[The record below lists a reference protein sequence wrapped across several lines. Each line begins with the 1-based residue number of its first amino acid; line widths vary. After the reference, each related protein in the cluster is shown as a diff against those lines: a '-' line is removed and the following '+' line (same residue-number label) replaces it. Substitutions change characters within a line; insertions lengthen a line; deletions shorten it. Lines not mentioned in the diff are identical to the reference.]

1 MVISDTSIVI
11 MASGFSKRMK
21 KNKLFLTYQGETF
34 LAHTLKIA
42 LENPAFHEVL
52 LVIKPEDLA
61 KIQLS
66 SRIKIVLN
74 HESNLG
80 QSTSV
85 KLGASEATGKHI
97 IFVPIDQPR
106 LSSELLEILVKKGDS
121 QKIVYPIHNG
131 NPSSPTF
138 FGEKF
143 IAELKSLDGQT
154 GGRKIRD
161 KYHDCAVEF
170 PWSKEELFDVDTPEN
185 YQELL
190 VKSNKVL

>member
-1 MVISDTSIVI
+1 MIISDTTIVI

-34 LAHTLKIA
+34 LARALKVA
-42 LENPAFHEVL
+42 QKNPAFHEVIV
-52 LVIKPEDLA
+52 VIKPEDLT
-61 KIQLS
+61 KIQ
-66 SRIKIVLN
+66 IPQEVKVVLN

-85 KLGASEATGKHI
+85 KLGASEANGKHI
-97 IFVPIDQPR
+97 IFMPIDQPR
-106 LSSELLEILVKKGDS
+106 VSSDLLEILTEKGSS

-143 IAELKSLDGQT
+143 IAELKLLDGQS

-161 KYHDCAVEF
+161 KYRDCAVGI

>member
-11 MASGFSKRMK
+11 MASGFSNRMK

-34 LAHTLKIA
+34 LTRALKLA
-42 LENPAFHEVL
+42 LKNSAFHEVL

-61 KIQLS
+61 KIE
-66 SRIKIVLN
+66 IPPKVKVVLN
-74 HESNLG
+74 HESGLG

-85 KLGASEATGKHI
+85 KLGASEASGKHL
-97 IFVPIDQPR
+97 IFIPIDQPR
-106 LSSELLEILVKKGDS
+106 LSSELLEKLAKQGDS
-121 QKIVYPIHNG
+121 QNIVYPIHNG

-138 FGEKF
+138 FGEKY
-143 IAELKSLDGQT
+143 IAELKEVSGQT

-161 KYHDCAVEF
+161 KYHDFTIEI
-170 PWSKEELFDVDTPEN
+170 PWSKEELFDIDTPEN

-190 VKSNKVL
+190 EKSNKVL